1 MTNSEQKEEGGEIP
15 EPNAPQ
21 PSPHLDATHV
31 FTEGFLLLLAHNPNR
46 AVGPLVDALR
56 LLADMRLLT
65 VFCPHAERVVHT
77 QADGTQS
84 FHTEVTH
91 VTQNGNVQLNCE

>member
-21 PSPHLDATHV
+21 RLDATHV

-56 LLADMRLLT
+56 ILADMRLLT

-91 VTQNGNVQLNCE
+91 VTQNGNVQLNCNAQ